1 MKYFLKRILE
11 SAVSLIIISFF
22 SFAVIQLAP
31 GDVSSMYITQDMTQ
45 EEVQA
50 TIEKL
55 GLDKSIPEQY
65 FAWAKMAVKGDFGVS
80 MTNHRPV
87 GQQIM
92 EKFPSTILLM
102 GVSLVVSL
110 GLAIVLGLVAG
121 LKKNTFIDRI
131 INFFTYLG
139 ISVPAFWLGMV
150 LIVVFSLKLNLLP
163 SSGMHTVGNKSFI
176 DLVQHLILPTLTLS
190 VGNLAVFTK
199 YIRSN
204 TITQLDEEYV
214 VTAISKGTSRT
225 KVLFRHVFKNC
236 LLPIITIVGMNL
248 SSLVVGSFII
258 ESIFGWPGL
267 GTLGMTAITSRDYT
281 MIMAYT
287 MFSGTLYV
295 LGNLLADVLYSVV
308 DPRIKLGSR

>member
-1 MKYFLKRILE
+1 MKYFFKRILE

-31 GDVSSMYITQDMTQ
+31 GDVSSMYINQDMTQ
-45 EEVQA
+45 EEIQA

-80 MTNHRPV
+80 MINHRPV

-150 LIVVFSLKLNLLP
+150 LIVVFSLKLNMLP

-236 LLPIITIVGMNL
+236 LLPIITLVGMNL

>member
-1 MKYFLKRILE
+1 MRYCLKRIFE
-11 SAVSLIIISFF
+11 SIISLIIISFF

-31 GDVSSMYITQDMTQ
+31 GDVSSMYVTPDMTQ

-50 TIEKL
+50 VIERL

-65 FAWAKMAVKGDFGVS
+65 FSWAKLAVKGDFGAS
-80 MTNHRPV
+80 MINHRPV
-87 GQQIM
+87 GEQIM
-92 EKFPSTILLM
+92 EKLPSTMLLM
-102 GVSLVVSL
+102 GISLVISL
-110 GLAIVLGLVAG
+110 GLAIILGLIAG
-121 LKKNTFIDRI
+121 LKKDTFIDRI

-139 ISVPAFWLGMV
+139 ISIPSFWFGMV
-150 LIVVFSLKLNLLP
+150 LIIVFSLKLGWLP
-163 SSGMHTVGNKSFI
+163 SSGMHTVGDKSFI
-176 DLVQHLILPTLTLS
+176 DLVKHLILPSLTLS
-190 VGNLAVFTK
+190 IGNLAIFTK
-199 YIRSN
+199 YIRSS
-204 TITQLDEEYV
+204 TITQIDEEYV
-214 VTAISKGTSRT
+214 VTAISKGTSKT

-267 GTLGMTAITSRDYT
+267 GTLGMSAITSRDYT

-295 LGNLLADVLYSVV
+295 FGNLLADVLYSVV

>member
-31 GDVSSMYITQDMTQ
+31 GDVSSMYINQDMSQ
-45 EEVQA
+45 EEIQA

-80 MTNHRPV
+80 MINHRPV

>member
-31 GDVSSMYITQDMTQ
+31 GDVSSMYINQDMTQ
-45 EEVQA
+45 EEIQA

-80 MTNHRPV
+80 MINHRPV

>member
-31 GDVSSMYITQDMTQ
+31 GDVSSMYINQDMTQ

-80 MTNHRPV
+80 MINHRPV

-236 LLPIITIVGMNL
+236 LLPIITLVGMNL

>member
-31 GDVSSMYITQDMTQ
+31 GDVSSMYINQDMTQ

-80 MTNHRPV
+80 MINHRPV

>member
-1 MKYFLKRILE
+1 MRYCLRRIFE
-11 SAVSLIIISFF
+11 SIISLIIISFF

-31 GDVSSMYITQDMTQ
+31 GDVSSMYVTPDMN
-45 EEVQA
+45 EEERQA
-50 TIEKL
+50 VIEKL

-65 FAWAKMAVKGDFGVS
+65 FSWAKLAIKGDFGAS
-80 MTNHRPV
+80 MINYRPV
-87 GQQIM
+87 GEQIR
-92 EKFPSTILLM
+92 EKLPSTILLM
-102 GVSLVVSL
+102 GVSLVISL
-110 GLAIVLGLVAG
+110 GLAIILGLIAG

-139 ISVPAFWLGMV
+139 ISIPSFWFGMV
-150 LIVVFSLKLNLLP
+150 LIIVFSLKLGWLP
-163 SSGMHTVGNKSFI
+163 SSGMHTVGDKSFS
-176 DLVQHLILPTLTLS
+176 DLVKHLILPSVTLS
-190 VGNLAVFTK
+190 IGNLAVFTK
-199 YIRSN
+199 YIRSS

-214 VTAISKGTSRT
+214 VTAISKGTSKT

-267 GTLGMTAITSRDYT
+267 GTLGMSAITSRDYT

>member
-236 LLPIITIVGMNL
+236 LLPIITLVGMNL

>member
-31 GDVSSMYITQDMTQ
+31 GDVSSMYINQDMTQ
-45 EEVQA
+45 EEIQA

-80 MTNHRPV
+80 MINHRPV

-150 LIVVFSLKLNLLP
+150 LIVVFSLKLNMLP

-236 LLPIITIVGMNL
+236 LLPIITLVGMNL

>member
-31 GDVSSMYITQDMTQ
+31 GDVSSMYINQDMTQ